1 MADSEA
7 AGGMEQQR
15 LRALYEIALA
25 VNASLDLD
33 IVLPQIL
40 GRACELLQAR
50 KGSIMLLDDAGGELT
65 IAVAHG
71 LSDEVVGGTR
81 VPLGEGVAGAVAASG
96 EPRRLAPGTRQ
107 RDGQVVD
114 VAAAIC
120 VPLQVGEAVIGV
132 LNLSDRVAGGE
143 FSVADLQLAMLFA
156 AQSAVAIRNARAFEE
171 QEHKTLELRAL
182 RDVSIA
188 INESLELTET
198 LEQVLERATQL
209 LGARKG
215 SIMLLDDDG
224 EALSIAF
231 AHGLSDEVVSGTR
244 VALGEGIAGEV
255 ADTGRPRKLAGGVK
269 AAGSLKARGETL
281 AAALCVPLQVGGR
294 VIGVLNVSDRQ
305 AGGDFTDHDLEF
317 LIALGVQAAAAI
329 NNAQLYDAVKS
340 RAEALAALN
349 EISRALTASRDRD
362 EVLHEV
368 LKNALRLLRCHK
380 GSLMLLQTDG
390 GSDDEYDPGAPII
403 ALDHEGAPERYLAI
417 VVAQGLPQEVVET
430 ARIPLGQ
437 GPAGQVA
444 ATGQIAVF
452 SQGEVTRSSSS
463 ERGASVC
470 LPLRAKDQII
480 GVLNLAE
487 HEGGE
492 FEDDEVQLAMTLA
505 SQAATAIENA
515 QLYDDLRDQFV
526 HSIRVI
532 ANAIDARDP
541 YTRGHSERVA
551 LYSRMMA
558 AELALP
564 EDEVETIYYA
574 GLLHDVGKIGVRDNI
589 LLKEGRLTDD
599 EFTAM
604 KNHPVKSAEII
615 YPVKQLR
622 RILPGLRHHHER
634 FSARGYPD
642 GLHEEQIP
650 LMARIIGVADT
661 YDAMTSDRPYRKGL
675 PRRVALEELAKNRGA
690 QFDPHCVNAFLELVR
705 RDEIGP
711 IDGQGDGGAT
721 DVETALTAA
730 EGAGAG

>member
-1 MADSEA
+1 MAETP
-7 AGGMEQQR
+7 AGGTEQQR
-15 LRALYEIALA
+15 LRALHEIALA

-33 IVLPQIL
+33 TVLPQIL
-40 GRACELLQAR
+40 GRACQLLQAC
-50 KGSIMLLDDAGGELT
+50 KGSIMLLDEAGGELS

-81 VPLGEGVAGAVAASG
+81 MPLGDGVAGAVAASG

-107 RDGQVVD
+107 RDGQE
-114 VAAAIC
+114 VAVPAAIC
-120 VPLQVGEAVIGV
+120 VPLQVADAVIGV
-132 LNLSDRVAGGE
+132 LNVSERLEGGE
-143 FSVADLQLAMLFA
+143 FDEDDLQLAMLFA
-156 AQSAVAIRNARAFEE
+156 AQSAVAIRNARAYEE
-171 QEHKTLELRAL
+171 QEHKALELRAL
-182 RDVSIA
+182 REVSLA
-188 INESLELTET
+188 LTET
-198 LEQVLERATQL
+198 LDLKATLQQVLERATQL
-209 LGARKG
+209 SGARKG

-224 EALSIAF
+224 ETLSIAF
-231 AHGLSDEVVSGTR
+231 AHGLSDEVVSSTR
-244 VALGEGIAGEV
+244 VLLGDGIAGEV
-255 ADTGRPRKLAGGVK
+255 AATGRPRMLAGGVK
-269 AAGSLKARGETL
+269 AAGSLKAGS
-281 AAALCVPLQVGGR
+281 APHASAMCVPLQVGGR
-294 VIGVLNVSDRQ
+294 VIGVLNVSDRL

-317 LIALGVQAAAAI
+317 LSALGTQAAAAI
-329 NNAQLYDAVKS
+329 NNARLYDDVKS

-368 LKNALRLLRCHK
+368 LDNALRLLRCHR

-390 GSDDEYDPGAPII
+390 AGDDEYDPASPII
-403 ALDHEGAPERYLAI
+403 EIEDESQRERFLAI
-417 VVAQGLPQEVVET
+417 VVAQGLPDDVIEST
-430 ARIPLGQ
+430 RIALGH

-452 SQGEVTRSSSS
+452 SQGEVTDSSSS
-463 ERGASVC
+463 ERGASLC

-480 GVLNLAE
+480 GVLNLAG
-487 HEGGE
+487 HDGGE

-551 LYSRMMA
+551 LYSRLMA
-558 AELALP
+558 AELGLP

-675 PRRVALEELAKNRGA
+675 PRRVALEELAKHRGA
-690 QFDPHCVNAFLELVR
+690 QFDPQCVNAFLELVR
-705 RDEIGP
+705 RDEIGR
-711 IDGQGDGGAT
+711 IDGQGDGGAA
-721 DVETALTAA
+721 DVEQALAA
-730 EGAGAG
+730 AAAAAGG